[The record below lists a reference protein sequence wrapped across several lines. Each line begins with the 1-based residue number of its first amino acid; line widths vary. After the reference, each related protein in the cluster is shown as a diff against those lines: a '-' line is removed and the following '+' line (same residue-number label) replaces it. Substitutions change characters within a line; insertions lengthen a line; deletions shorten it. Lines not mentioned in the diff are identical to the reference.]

1 MWVALRRLNTLV
13 DKKLV
18 VGDYVEAKW
27 TDGLTLA
34 GYYQKTERGY
44 IILVSEEGKQIACN
58 PSAVKFRILNE
69 RR

>member
-1 MWVALRRLNTLV
+1 MV

-18 VGDYVEAKW
+18 VGDHVEARW
-27 TDGLTLA
+27 SDGLTLT

-44 IILVSEEGKQIACN
+44 IILVSEAGKQITCN
-58 PSAVKFRILNE
+58 PSAVKFKVLNE